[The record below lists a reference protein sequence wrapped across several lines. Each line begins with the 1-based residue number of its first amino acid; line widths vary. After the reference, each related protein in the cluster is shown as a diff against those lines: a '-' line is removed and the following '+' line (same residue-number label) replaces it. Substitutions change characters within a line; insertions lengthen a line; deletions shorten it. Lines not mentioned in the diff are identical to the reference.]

1 MLDICISCGC
11 SVYSEGIRMLDG
23 RCICKKCAPA
33 VVKTQDHIEW
43 VKERVVPVL
52 RKYGAFGIPDDVPI
66 SIVSTNEL
74 AKIQNCKDINL
85 TQLGLTYTSCMI
97 SLFGTKMEH
106 KIYIVEGLHK
116 ILFAGVLA
124 HEYLHVW
131 QNERNIKLPLLYCE
145 GFCNLGSYL
154 VYRNIS
160 NELSHTLYVRMR
172 DGNDPVYSEG
182 FRQVKSVFDAQGGGD
197 LMKTM
202 NVLINK
208 I

>member
-1 MLDICISCGC
+1 MLEICISCGC
-11 SVYSEGIRMLDG
+11 LVYSGGIRMADG

-33 VVKTQDHIEW
+33 VVKTLNHIEW
-43 VKERVVPVL
+43 VKERVIPVL
-52 RKYGAFGIPDDVPI
+52 SKYGAVGIPYNVPI

-74 AKIQNCKDINL
+74 TRIQNHKDIDF
-85 TQLGLTYTSCMI
+85 TQLGLTYTSCKI
-97 SLFGTKMEH
+97 SLFGTKMQH
-106 KIYIVEGLHK
+106 KIYIVKGLHK

-131 QNERNIKLPLLYCE
+131 QNEQNIKLPSIYCE

-160 NELSHTLYVRMR
+160 NEYSHTLYVRMR

-182 FRQVKSVFDAQGGGD
+182 FRQVKSIFDAQGGGD

-202 NVLINK
+202 NVLLNK